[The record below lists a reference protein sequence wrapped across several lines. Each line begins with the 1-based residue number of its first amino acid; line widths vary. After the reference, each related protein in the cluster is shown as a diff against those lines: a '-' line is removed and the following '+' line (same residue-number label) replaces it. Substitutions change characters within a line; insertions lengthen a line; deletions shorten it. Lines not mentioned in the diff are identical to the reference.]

1 MALIK
6 VECPHCRRHYAID
19 EDERGEVFE
28 CISCRQPFN
37 GSDAAVLGFMSRNG
51 AVYALL
57 ALSLVMLALNI
68 VLWTR
73 LQSPAPEAV
82 VNAVEIVPPV
92 APAELSALTD
102 RAVALE
108 KALADR
114 VAALEKALA
123 EVREKAAEAKPAKPA
138 DSNADVIRSIFIRL
152 GKLESDIAQL
162 KEK

>member
-57 ALSLVMLALNI
+57 ALSLVMFALNI

-92 APAELSALTD
+92 APAELSAL
-102 RAVALE
+102 
-108 KALADR
+108 ADR
-114 VAALEKALA
+114 VAALEKALT

-138 DSNADVIRSIFIRL
+138 ESNADVIRSIFIRL

>member
-73 LQSPAPEAV
+73 LQSSAPEAV
-82 VNAVEIVPPV
+82 VNAVEIVPSV
-92 APAELSALTD
+92 APAELS
-102 RAVALE
+102 
-108 KALADR
+108 ALADR

-123 EVREKAAEAKPAKPA
+123 EVRAKATEAKPAKPA
-138 DSNADVIRSIFIRL
+138 ESNADVIRSIFIRL